1 MSLSNG
7 VNSHWFCSKYQ
18 LLNHTELFRKHPSK
32 PEDIKLWGNF
42 QVVKGLEIHSVSRT
56 THCRGNAVLS
66 QWENRPPW
74 GIPHSSNQTLT
85 LWANRAAAVPGT
97 AARPKP
103 DHPADLLSLSEVTLY
118 FRDFS
123 FTLPP
128 SAAARPPAAG
138 DMGVGTYARTC
149 VHTAALPSSRTA
161 FPGVP
166 WAACELAGHEQHC
179 MIASGLS
186 IDSCVG

>member
-103 DHPADLLSLSEVTLY
+103 AILLIYWVCLKLRFTSGISPSRCLPQLQPDHQLQGTWGWAHMHARVCIRPHCHPPEQLFLGYLELRVNLL
-118 FRDFS
+118 
-123 FTLPP
+123 
-128 SAAARPPAAG
+128 A
-138 DMGVGTYARTC
+138 M
-149 VHTAALPSSRTA
+149 SST
-161 FPGVP
+161 V
-166 WAACELAGHEQHC
+166 W
-179 MIASGLS
+179 
-186 IDSCVG
+186 